1 MRFDTY
7 LPVFGLFIGSGL
19 GLLVAEAAGWP
30 DWVGGVGGA
39 VIGVVGTV
47 AALRYR
53 DR

>member
-30 DWVGGVGGA
+30 DWAGALGGA
-39 VIGVVGTV
+39 AIGFLGTH